1 MLGTAG
7 TGGGDTA
14 RGPGLLLVLRW
25 ALSPLQ
31 PVGPSAILQDFVGLK
46 LFFPKCIET
55 GFRFI
60 FKEGSE
66 NSPRV
71 FAERS
76 ETATHSL
83 LQCELSPI

>member
-1 MLGTAG
+1 MI
-7 TGGGDTA
+7 
-14 RGPGLLLVLRW
+14 GPGLLLVLHW

-31 PVGPSAILQDFVGLK
+31 PVGPLAIPQDFVGLK
-46 LFFPKCIET
+46 LFFPKRIES

-66 NSPRV
+66 NSLRV

-76 ETATHSL
+76 ETGTRSM

>member
-1 MLGTAG
+1 MLH
-7 TGGGDTA
+7 
-14 RGPGLLLVLRW
+14 W

-31 PVGPSAILQDFVGLK
+31 PVGSLAIPQDFVGLK
-46 LFFPKCIET
+46 LFPKCIET

-76 ETATHSL
+76 ETGTRSM